1 MRDHK
6 KLKVFQLADRLAL
19 RIYASTRA
27 FPREE
32 RFGLTSQLRRA
43 AVSVGANIVE
53 AASRRSA
60 ADYARILG
68 IAYGSARELEYE
80 LSIAA
85 RLGYLNP
92 KDADELLD
100 LADQAGRALRALVI
114 AVQPRA

>member
-6 KLKVFQLADRLAL
+6 KLKVFHLADRLAL
-19 RIYASTRA
+19 GIYASTRS

-32 RFGLTSQLRRA
+32 KFGLTSQLRRA

-53 AASRRSA
+53 AASRRST

-85 RLGYLNP
+85 RLGYLN
-92 KDADELLD
+92 ANEAGNLLD
-100 LADQAGRALRALVI
+100 LADQTGRALRALVL